1 MEREELFDHRAA
13 ISRLQEEIRTLRS
26 ALEITECGRAL
37 LQQREEFSRLLSV
50 SKLIVSELDLT
61 RVFNLLAGHAREIVN
76 ADLVIVPILNEG
88 RDQYTY
94 VAASGQDADMV
105 LEKTF
110 SASVGMCGWVLQHE
124 RSLLFGEVST
134 DWTGEK
140 TPWEAGQQSAVLVP
154 LVGRK
159 GIIGGLSALGKQGGG
174 CFTRHDL
181 DLLTMFAN
189 QVSIAIENAQ
199 LFQQVTREIEERK
212 QTEKELFRH
221 KEHLEELVNERTA
234 ELVVA
239 RDNAEAATQAKSE
252 FLANMTH
259 EIRTPMNAVIGMIHL
274 ALQTDLTP
282 GQRDYLYKA
291 KSAADSLLRII
302 NDILDFSKIEAGRL
316 DIESSDFLLEDVLDR
331 VTNIVG
337 LMAQEKRLE
346 FMMKIAPDIPASLVG
361 DPMRLGQILINLC
374 SNAVKF
380 TDTGE
385 IVLTISR
392 PVPQT
397 PDRVT
402 LGFSVKDTGIG
413 MTPEQTRL
421 LFQPFTQVD
430 ASITRRYSGTG
441 LGLAI
446 SRKMVEM
453 MGGTIS
459 VESEPGKGSTFSF
472 TASFGIGARKKVRGL
487 EHAPRLERLRALVV
501 DDSRNAREILESL
514 LKALGIGVIT
524 VDSAK
529 AGLSELEK
537 AIGINPFDLVLMDW
551 RMPDMGGFEAFRL
564 IRNNRALSPI
574 PKIILVTAY
583 GNEELRQRAE
593 QEGLDG
599 YLTKPVTV
607 SSLLDSVL
615 AALGR
620 DVTQK
625 MLGREQ
631 KYRAYEA
638 IRGSRIL
645 LVEDNDINR
654 QVAME
659 ILKSAGGEV
668 TVAGNGNE
676 ALEKV
681 RSEEFDAV
689 LMDVQMPVMDG
700 YEATR
705 RIRQIDGL
713 QTLPII
719 AMTAHAMKKDREKC
733 LAAGMD
739 DYVSKPVVPD
749 DLYAVLSKWIK
760 PKKETEREAG
770 PAVDVHAVSREMA
783 DKEGIV
789 IPPELPGID
798 IETGMRLCMDYADVL
813 RSFFEKMRGTAVE
826 IRNAINSKDMKE
838 ALRLAHTAKSTSA
851 MIGAK
856 ELSEAA
862 AALEKAFLE
871 GEEGPFD
878 SLVDTFERHL
888 MVVLDGLDVMFKG
901 K

>member
-1 MEREELFDHRAA
+1 MEQEELFDHRAA
-13 ISRLQEEIRTLRS
+13 VSRLQEEIRILRS
-26 ALEITECGRAL
+26 ALETTECGRTL

-61 RVFNLLAGHAREIVN
+61 KVFNLLAGNAREIVN
-76 ADLVIVPILNEG
+76 AELVIVPILNEG

-94 VAASGQDADMV
+94 VAASGEDADMV
-105 LEKTF
+105 LGKTF
-110 SASVGMCGWVLQHE
+110 GASVGMCGWVLRHE
-124 RSLLFGEVST
+124 RSLLFGEEST

-159 GIIGGLSALGKQGGG
+159 GIIGGLSALGKRGGG

-252 FLANMTH
+252 FLANMSH

-274 ALQTDLTP
+274 ALQTALTP
-282 GQRDYLYKA
+282 TQRDYLYKA

-302 NDILDFSKIEAGRL
+302 NDILDFSKIEAGKL
-316 DIESSDFLLEDVLDR
+316 DIESSDFLLQEVLDK
-331 VTNIVG
+331 VTSIIG
-337 LMAQEKRLE
+337 LKAQEKRLE
-346 FMMKIAPDIPASLVG
+346 FMMKVAPGVPFSLVG

-380 TDTGE
+380 TENGE

-392 PVPQT
+392 LAAQT

-413 MTPEQTRL
+413 MTPEETKL

-472 TASFGIGARKKVRGL
+472 TADFGVGTREKARGF
-487 EHAPRLERLRALVV
+487 EHAPRLEGLRALVV
-501 DDSRNAREILESL
+501 DDSRNAREIFESL
-514 LKALGIGVIT
+514 LKALGIKVIT

-529 AGLSELEK
+529 AGLSELER
-537 AIGINPFDLVLMDW
+537 AIGRNPFDLVIMDW
-551 RMPDMGGFEAFRL
+551 RMPDMGGFEAARL
-564 IRNNRALSPI
+564 IRNNRALSYV
-574 PKIILVTAY
+574 PKIILATAY
-583 GNEELRQRAE
+583 GNGELRRMVE

-620 DVTQK
+620 DVSQK

-631 KYRAYEA
+631 RYRSFEA

-645 LVEDNDINR
+645 LVEDNDINQ
-654 QVAME
+654 QVARQ
-659 ILKSAGGEV
+659 ILETAGGEV
-668 TVAGNGNE
+668 TVAGNGKE
-676 ALEKV
+676 ALEKA
-681 RSEEFDAV
+681 RTAEFDAV
-689 LMDVQMPVMDG
+689 LMDIQMPVMDG
-700 YEATR
+700 YEATK

-713 QTLPII
+713 HTLPII

-733 LAAGMD
+733 LAAGMN

-760 PKKETEREAG
+760 PKKKTERETGHTISAQ
-770 PAVDVHAVSREMA
+770 AVSRKMS

-798 IETGMRLCMDYADVL
+798 IETGMKLCMDYADIL
-813 RSFFEKMRGTAVE
+813 RSFLEQKKEAAVE
-826 IRNAINSKDMKE
+826 IRNAIGKKDMKE
-838 ALRLAHTAKSTSA
+838 ALRLAHTAKSTA
-851 MIGAK
+851 AIIGAK

-862 AALEKAFLE
+862 AELEKAFRE
-871 GEEGPFD
+871 GREGPFD
-878 SLVDTFERHL
+878 SLLDAFEQRL
-888 MVVLDGLDVMFKG
+888 MVVVGGLAAVFKG